1 MRVAYDIVNTLEQ
14 FDLPEL
20 EDDTSSLQEDGAV
33 PHYGCQHRQQVT
45 VSVQYNCRAVLGPM

>member
-20 EDDTSSLQEDGAV
+20 EDNSSLQQDGAV
-33 PHYGCQHRQQVT
+33 PHYSCEPRQQVT
-45 VSVQYNCRAVLGPM
+45 VSVHI